1 MLSAS
6 LSYRL
11 IAQDLPKSLA
21 RTAAEPAVARE
32 TAYYQANIGKV
43 KSIDD
48 FLADK
53 RLYTYAMKAYGL
65 EDQVASKG
73 LMRKVLQSDLTDSAS
88 FADMTYAKGFMRKL
102 LEGGVE
108 DDAALANKL
117 TDSRYK
123 DFAAAFDFAKYGAY
137 ATTFASANKDTTD
150 SYVRQTLETE
160 AGNQNDG
167 ARLALYFQ
175 RKASSITSAY
185 GILADKALSQVV
197 RTALGISPATASA
210 DIDLQAATIKSRLD
224 IKDLQDPAKVA
235 KFLTRFTARWEID
248 NPSTASTVPN
258 ILVGQTSSAGIG
270 TDLLFSLQNLRLGG
284 R

>member
-21 RTAAEPAVARE
+21 RTAASPAVARE

-65 EDQVASKG
+65 
-73 LMRKVLQSDLTDSAS
+73 
-88 FADMTYAKGFMRKL
+88 ADMTYAKGFVRKL
-102 LEGGVE
+102 LQGGVE
-108 DDAALANKL
+108 DGAALANKL

-150 SYVRQTLETE
+150 AYIRQNLETE
-160 AGNQNDG
+160 AGSQNDG